1 MPVCA
6 LGERAPPEAE
16 DARMKDRVWGDP
28 IAGLATLAIA
38 VGFFILSF
46 SNSGGAELFPR
57 IIAVL
62 MTVCSIGLI
71 ARGFVRRSL
80 TLPAAMDAVVARRII
95 IAIALTIAYVALFAP
110 LGYLVSGLIF
120 VPAMALALG
129 LRNYVTIVSA
139 TVIYVVGLYFLFSAV
154 FHTPLPE
161 GAVFS
166 IL

>member
-1 MPVCA
+1 
-6 LGERAPPEAE
+6 
-16 DARMKDRVWGDP
+16 MKDRIWGDP

-62 MTVCSIGLI
+62 MTVCSVGLI
-71 ARGFVRRSL
+71 ARGFVRPSL
-80 TLPAAMDAVVARRII
+80 TLPAAMDAVVARRIT

-110 LGYLVSGLIF
+110 LGYLASGLIF

-129 LRNYVTIVSA
+129 LRNYVTIASA

-154 FHTPLPE
+154 FHTPLPI
-161 GAVFS
+161 GTVFS